1 MKNAHERFGWLE
13 FTKALK
19 DTTVRVRLRLD
30 RCIAEI
36 EENERE
42 GRVHL
47 ISVIGGDS
55 DVGAAWA
62 AVNQNEIF
70 RIEGPAFMPAELS
83 LGERSECFRGGLSLA
98 GRRRAVRHLVAVS
111 AEMAETRLGGATESR
126 RTILSDDDPLFVLYR
141 LSERFGLPVVP
152 EWAPWFMS
160 ELKRRRAIRPLAG
173 IGCSPVL
180 VTGTKDRFLSWLSR
194 GLRRGLI
201 QFPAANGPVRWPV
214 ITGFL
219 ERLSASRVACT
230 ATTD

>member
-1 MKNAHERFGWLE
+1 MAAKPRLPPSVRRSNPWRWQAGNSALRRPGVKNAHERFGWLE

-83 LGERSECFRGGLSLA
+83 LG
-98 GRRRAVRHLVAVS
+98 
-111 AEMAETRLGGATESR
+111 
-126 RTILSDDDPLFVLYR
+126 
-141 LSERFGLPVVP
+141 
-152 EWAPWFMS
+152 
-160 ELKRRRAIRPLAG
+160 
-173 IGCSPVL
+173 
-180 VTGTKDRFLSWLSR
+180 
-194 GLRRGLI
+194 
-201 QFPAANGPVRWPV
+201 
-214 ITGFL
+214 
-219 ERLSASRVACT
+219 
-230 ATTD
+230 